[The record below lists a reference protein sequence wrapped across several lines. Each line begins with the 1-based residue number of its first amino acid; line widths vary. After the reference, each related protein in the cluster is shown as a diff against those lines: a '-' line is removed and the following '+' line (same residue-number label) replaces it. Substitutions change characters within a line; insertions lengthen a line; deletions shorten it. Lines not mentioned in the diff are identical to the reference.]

1 MIAVRSV
8 ALYHVPSVSLY
19 MSAINAVDKSVS
31 GLPLRPPLSTAC
43 LSDRLG
49 IRSVVVLEITRPST
63 QHCKTR
69 TCISHNRTSEIL
81 VNATCKISVRF
92 KGTERISQRS
102 LNYKP
107 DPLA

>member
-1 MIAVRSV
+1 MTDFTESDIIVMTQYATAGSTVIKVTS
-8 ALYHVPSVSLY
+8 ATLYNVPSVSLY
-19 MSAINAVDKSVS
+19 MSAINAVDRSVS

-69 TCISHNRTSEIL
+69 NS
-81 VNATCKISVRF
+81 
-92 KGTERISQRS
+92 
-102 LNYKP
+102 Y
-107 DPLA
+107 

>member
-1 MIAVRSV
+1 VIAVRSV

-63 QHCKTR
+63 QHCR
-69 TCISHNRTSEIL
+69 QELAL
-81 VNATCKISVRF
+81 VTTVLLKFWSTQPAKY
-92 KGTERISQRS
+92 
-102 LNYKP
+102 L
-107 DPLA
+107 

>member
-1 MIAVRSV
+1 MTDFTESDITTHYATATASSSVIKVRSV
-8 ALYHVPSVSLY
+8 TLCHVPSVSLY

-63 QHCKTR
+63 QHCQTR
-69 TCISHNRTSEIL
+69 NL
-81 VNATCKISVRF
+81 
-92 KGTERISQRS
+92 
-102 LNYKP
+102 Y
-107 DPLA
+107 